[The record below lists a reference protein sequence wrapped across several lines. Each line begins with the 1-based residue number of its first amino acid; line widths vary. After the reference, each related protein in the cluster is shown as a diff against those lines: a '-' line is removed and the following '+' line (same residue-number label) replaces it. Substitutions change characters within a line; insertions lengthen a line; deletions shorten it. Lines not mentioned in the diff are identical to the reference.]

1 MKILVLNSGSSSLKY
16 KLFDVKQHS
25 EIASGLVERIG
36 LADVDGRLVHKVP
49 GQEEYRVEQ
58 PMPDHK
64 VALRLVINTL
74 VDGDRGVIR
83 SLDEIGAV
91 GHRVLHGKDA
101 FKESVVVDDAVLE
114 TLKSF
119 IDLGPLHM
127 PANIMGIESCMT
139 LMEGIPQVAV
149 FDTAFHQT
157 MPKRAYLYAVP
168 RRLCDEFGVRR
179 YGFHGTSHKYVSR
192 RTAEILGKPLSG
204 LKMITMHLGNG
215 SSAAAIKDGKVID
228 TSMGFTPLEG
238 FVMGTRCGDMD
249 PAIVPYIQ
257 QKLGLSSS
265 EVDDFMNKK
274 CGLLGMSGVSSDM
287 RDIQRA
293 IEEGNELAKD
303 AYDVFIYR
311 LTKYVGAY
319 FVAMGGLDV
328 LVFTAGIGEND
339 WLVRQHLCE
348 SLEVLGVKLDLEK
361 NTGLKGKEEILSTPD
376 SKVKVLLVPT
386 NEELMIAM
394 DVYELVTASKSQ

>member
-1 MKILVLNSGSSSLKY
+1 
-16 KLFDVKQHS
+16 
-25 EIASGLVERIG
+25 
-36 LADVDGRLVHKVP
+36 
-49 GQEEYRVEQ
+49 
-58 PMPDHK
+58 
-64 VALRLVINTL
+64 
-74 VDGDRGVIR
+74 
-83 SLDEIGAV
+83 
-91 GHRVLHGKDA
+91 
-101 FKESVVVDDAVLE
+101 
-114 TLKSF
+114 
-119 IDLGPLHM
+119 
-127 PANIMGIESCMT
+127 
-139 LMEGIPQVAV
+139 
-149 FDTAFHQT
+149 
-157 MPKRAYLYAVP
+157 
-168 RRLCDEFGVRR
+168 
-179 YGFHGTSHKYVSR
+179 
-192 RTAEILGKPLSG
+192 
-204 LKMITMHLGNG
+204 
-215 SSAAAIKDGKVID
+215 
-228 TSMGFTPLEG
+228 
-238 FVMGTRCGDMD
+238 MD

-311 LTKYVGAY
+311 LTKCVGAY

-394 DVYELVTASKSQ
+394 DAHELVTASKSQ